1 MSNLAKQMHKMN
13 LQETVQ
19 HFEHYDVCNTL
30 SVCFTSVLNSVLEA
44 KSIPTMMQ
52 TVKAIPKDQNQKGAI
67 KVAKYI
73 VLTLKTGIEYLQ

>member
-1 MSNLAKQMHKMN
+1 MHKMN

-52 TVKAIPKDQNQKGAI
+52 IVKAIPKDQNQKSAI